1 MAGADKTFGGS
12 ADGAPGA
19 VPEAVPDAPPRGRA
33 LTLPNALTLSRIVA
47 VPLLAF
53 LLWWPGWQ
61 LGYGLAFA
69 MYCLMG
75 ITDYFDGYL
84 ARASGQV
91 SRLGQFLDPIA
102 DKIMIAAVILVL
114 AAQGVMRGPYV
125 GDMHVIAGLVI
136 LIREIAV
143 SGLREFLGGLQV
155 SIPVS
160 RLAKWKTT
168 FQLVCLGAL
177 ILGNALPHWNV
188 WVFGIEANVP
198 HTIGLTTLWAAAAL
212 TVITGWDYLRVGLK
226 HMD

>member
-1 MAGADKTFGGS
+1 MASADKGLGGS
-12 ADGAPGA
+12 ATGASRL
-19 VPEAVPDAPPRGRA
+19 PPRGRM
-33 LTLPNALTLSRIVA
+33 LTLPNILTLSRIVA

-53 LLWWPGWQ
+53 LLWWPDWE

-84 ARASGQV
+84 ARASARV

-114 AAQGVMRGPYV
+114 SAQGILRGPYV

-136 LIREIAV
+136 LVREIAV

-155 SIPVS
+155 SVPVS

-168 FQLVCLGAL
+168 LQLVSLGAL
-177 ILGNALPHWNV
+177 ILGNALPRWNV
-188 WVFGIEANVP
+188 WLGAIEANVP
-198 HTIGLTTLWAAAAL
+198 HTVGLTTLWAAAGL